1 MVTPIVYQKKKN
13 TTTFRCVWACA
24 YEAESKN
31 YLPDEQEQKRE
42 EVSIF
47 TVRPWCTFL
56 NTWIENFESREK
68 REAQKIY
75 GLVFLI
81 SKLFSIYDLHISP
94 FHVAL
99 AAASDAAA
107 VFPHRR
113 VVLFESYLFNP
124 GIVFWQAG
132 YSHWVILL
140 FLYYLHL
147 LILFRG
153 DYTSDGHKHHSVVSS
168 TSITSNKNAVISP
181 LEQ

>member
-13 TTTFRCVWACA
+13 TTTFRCVYICACA

-31 YLPDEQEQKRE
+31 YLPDEQEQRE

-107 VFPHRR
+107 VFP
-113 VVLFESYLFNP
+113 LTEESYYLN
-124 GIVFWQAG
+124 
-132 YSHWVILL
+132 HT
-140 FLYYLHL
+140 FLTQGS
-147 LILFRG
+147 F
-153 DYTSDGHKHHSVVSS
+153 
-168 TSITSNKNAVISP
+168 
-181 LEQ
+181 